1 MLYRDFQGLSLSRLG
16 FGAMRLPCVDGSDS
30 EPDQAAVDQMV
41 DYALEQGVNYF
52 DTAWGYHGG
61 QSEVVLGRALARHPR
76 NSYYLADKFPGYD
89 LANMGKVEEIFE
101 EQLRKTGAGHFD
113 FYLFHNVCEK
123 NVDEYLNPAHGI
135 LDYLLA
141 QKAAGRI
148 RHLGF
153 SAHGDLPCLTRFLD
167 AYGEHMEFCQLQINY
182 LDWEFQNA
190 RAKVELLAERGIP
203 VWVMEPVRG
212 GKLAQLSPRNAA
224 ILAEAR
230 PDETPAAWAF
240 RFVQGIP
247 EVVVTLSGMS
257 DFEQLRQNV
266 ATFSEE
272 RPLGEQDRAALAR
285 VTANLL
291 GRHTVPCTACRYC
304 TDHCPMGLDIPKLLE
319 LYNEAMVTGGDGGFI
334 PAMYVGTLPED
345 KRPGACIGCG
355 SCAAVCPQQIDIP
368 GTLADFA
375 ARRARA
381 LSAAAGGGSPPARP
395 RAGSSA
401 CRARTPRPSRC
412 SLPAPP
418 EAAQPQNRR

>member
-1 MLYRDFQGLSLSRLG
+1 MLYRDFKGLSLSRLG
-16 FGAMRLPCVDGSDS
+16 FGAMRLPCVGDDDAA
-30 EPDQAAVDQMV
+30 PDQGRVDEMV
-41 DYALEQGVNYF
+41 DYALERGVNYF

-76 NSYYLADKFPGYD
+76 ESYYLADKFPGYD
-89 LANMGKVEEIFE
+89 LSNMGRVEEIFE

-123 NVDEYLNPAHGI
+123 NVEEYLDPAHGI

-141 QKAAGRI
+141 QKEAGRI

-153 SAHGDLPCLTRFLD
+153 SAHGDVPCMERFLE

-190 RAKVELLAERGIP
+190 RGKVELLGRYGIP

-212 GKLAQLSPRNAA
+212 GKLARLSEENAA

-230 PDETPAAWAF
+230 PDADPVDWAF
-240 RFVQGIP
+240 RFVQQIP

-266 ATFSEE
+266 EIFSEE
-272 RPLGEQDRAALAR
+272 RPFGEKDRAALRR
-285 VTANLL
+285 VVGDLL
-291 GRHTVPCTACRYC
+291 GRNTVPCTACRYC
-304 TDHCPMGLDIPKLLE
+304 TAHCPMGLDIPKLLE
-319 LYNEAMVTGGDGGFI
+319 MYNEAVVTGGNGGFI
-334 PAMYVGTLPED
+334 PSMYVGTLPED
-345 KRPGACIGCG
+345 KRPAACVGCG

-375 ARRARA
+375 AR
-381 LSAAAGGGSPPARP
+381 LG
-395 RAGSSA
+395 
-401 CRARTPRPSRC
+401 
-412 SLPAPP
+412 
-418 EAAQPQNRR
+418 

>member
-1 MLYRDFQGLSLSRLG
+1 MLYRDFKGLSLSRLG
-16 FGAMRLPCVDGSDS
+16 FGAMRLPCVEGSDT
-30 EPDQAAVDQMV
+30 EPDQAVVDEMV
-41 DYALEQGVNYF
+41 DYALGQGVNYF

-61 QSEVVLGRALARHPR
+61 RSEVVLGRSLARHPR
-76 NSYYLADKFPGYD
+76 DAYFLADKFPGYD

-123 NVDEYLNPAHGI
+123 NVDEYLNPANGI

-141 QKAAGRI
+141 QKRAGRI

-153 SAHGDLPCLTRFLD
+153 SAHGDLPCLTCFLD

-190 RAKVELLAERGIP
+190 RGKVELMRSRGIP

-212 GKLAQLSPRNAA
+212 GKLTQLSEENAA
-224 ILAEAR
+224 LLAEAR
-230 PDETPAAWAF
+230 PDESPAAWAF

-257 DFEQLRQNV
+257 NLEQLRQNV
-266 ATFSEE
+266 TTFSEE
-272 RPLGEQDRAALAR
+272 RPLGERDRAALAR
-285 VTANLL
+285 VVGNML

-334 PAMYVGTLPED
+334 PSMYVSTLPED
-345 KRPGACIGCG
+345 KRPDACVGCG
-355 SCAAVCPQQIDIP
+355 SCAAVCPQRIDIP

-375 ARRARA
+375 SR
-381 LSAAAGGGSPPARP
+381 LAG
-395 RAGSSA
+395 
-401 CRARTPRPSRC
+401 
-412 SLPAPP
+412 
-418 EAAQPQNRR
+418 

>member
-1 MLYRDFQGLSLSRLG
+1 MLYRDFQGLGLSRLG
-16 FGAMRLPCVDGSDS
+16 FGAMRLPCVDGSDG

-41 DYALEQGVNYF
+41 DCALEQGVNYF

-61 QSEVVLGRALARHPR
+61 RSEVVLGRALARHPR
-76 NSYYLADKFPGYD
+76 GSYYLADKFPGYD

-135 LDYLLA
+135 LDYLLE

-153 SAHGDLPCLTRFLD
+153 SAHGDIPCLERFLD
-167 AYGEHMEFCQLQINY
+167 AYGEHMEFCQLQVNY

-190 RAKVELLAERGIP
+190 RGKVELMRSRGLP

-212 GKLAQLSPRNAA
+212 GKLAQLSPENTALLAA
-224 ILAEAR
+224 AR

-272 RPLGEQDRAALAR
+272 RPLGEKDRAALAR
-285 VTANLL
+285 VVDNLL

-319 LYNEAMVTGGDGGFI
+319 LYNQLAVGGSGDFI
-334 PAMYVGTLPED
+334 ARMGVGALPED
-345 KRPGACIGCG
+345 KRPAACIGCG
-355 SCAAVCPQQIDIP
+355 SCAAVCPQQIDVP
-368 GTLADFA
+368 GALADFA
-375 ARRARA
+375 ARLA
-381 LSAAAGGGSPPARP
+381 
-395 RAGSSA
+395 
-401 CRARTPRPSRC
+401 
-412 SLPAPP
+412 
-418 EAAQPQNRR
+418 

>member
-16 FGAMRLPCVDGSDS
+16 FGAMRLPCVGGSDA

-182 LDWEFQNA
+182 LDWKFQNA

-285 VTANLL
+285 VTENLL

-319 LYNEAMVTGGDGGFI
+319 LYNQLAVGGSGDFI
-334 PAMYVGTLPED
+334 ARMGVDALPED
-345 KRPGACIGCG
+345 KRPGACVGCG
-355 SCAAVCPQQIDIP
+355 SCAAVCPQGIDVP

-375 ARRARA
+375 AR
-381 LSAAAGGGSPPARP
+381 LAG
-395 RAGSSA
+395 
-401 CRARTPRPSRC
+401 
-412 SLPAPP
+412 
-418 EAAQPQNRR
+418 

>member
-1 MLYRDFQGLSLSRLG
+1 MLYRDFQGLRLSTLG
-16 FGAMRLPCVDGSDS
+16 FGAMRLPCVEGSDT
-30 EPDQAAVDQMV
+30 EPDQAAVDEMV
-41 DYALEQGVNYF
+41 DYALAQGVNYF

-61 QSEVVLGRALARHPR
+61 RSEVVIGRSLARHPR
-76 NSYYLADKFPGYD
+76 DAYFLADKFPGYD

-123 NVDEYLNPAHGI
+123 NVDEYLNPANGI
-135 LDYLLA
+135 LDYLLG
-141 QKAAGRI
+141 QRRAGRI

-190 RAKVELLAERGIP
+190 RGKVELMRSRGIP

-212 GKLAQLSPRNAA
+212 GKLTQLSEENAA

-230 PDETPAAWAF
+230 PDESPAGWAF

-257 DFEQLRQNV
+257 NLEQLRQNV

-272 RPLGEQDRAALAR
+272 RPLGERDRAALGR
-285 VTANLL
+285 VVGNML

-334 PAMYVGTLPED
+334 PSMYVSTLPKD
-345 KRPGACIGCG
+345 KRPGACVGCG
-355 SCAAVCPQQIDIP
+355 SCAAVCPQRIDIP

-375 ARRARA
+375 SR
-381 LSAAAGGGSPPARP
+381 LAG
-395 RAGSSA
+395 
-401 CRARTPRPSRC
+401 
-412 SLPAPP
+412 
-418 EAAQPQNRR
+418 

>member
-1 MLYRDFQGLSLSRLG
+1 MLYRDFQGLRLSALG
-16 FGAMRLPCVDGSDS
+16 FGAMRLPCVEGSDT
-30 EPDQAAVDQMV
+30 EPDQAAVDEMV
-41 DYALEQGVNYF
+41 DCALEQGVNYF

-61 QSEVVLGRALARHPR
+61 RSEVVLGRSLARHPR
-76 NSYYLADKFPGYD
+76 DSYFLADKFPGYD

-123 NVDEYLNPAHGI
+123 NVDEYLNPANGI
-135 LDYLLA
+135 LDYLLE
-141 QKAAGRI
+141 QRRAGRI

-190 RAKVELLAERGIP
+190 RGKVELMRSRGIP

-212 GKLAQLSPRNAA
+212 GKLTQLSEENAA

-230 PDETPAAWAF
+230 PDESPAAWAF

-257 DFEQLRQNV
+257 NLEQLRQNV

-272 RPLGEQDRAALAR
+272 RPLGERDRAALAR
-285 VTANLL
+285 VVGNML
-291 GRHTVPCTACRYC
+291 GRRTVPCTACRYC

-334 PAMYVGTLPED
+334 PSMYVSTLPED
-345 KRPGACIGCG
+345 KRPDACVGCG
-355 SCAAVCPQQIDIP
+355 SCAAVCPQRIDIP

-375 ARRARA
+375 SR
-381 LSAAAGGGSPPARP
+381 LAG
-395 RAGSSA
+395 
-401 CRARTPRPSRC
+401 
-412 SLPAPP
+412 
-418 EAAQPQNRR
+418 

>member
-1 MLYRDFQGLSLSRLG
+1 MLYRDFKGLSLSRLG
-16 FGAMRLPCVDGSDS
+16 FGAMRLPCVEGSDT
-30 EPDQAAVDQMV
+30 EPDQAVVDEMV
-41 DYALEQGVNYF
+41 DYALGQGVNYF

-61 QSEVVLGRALARHPR
+61 RSEVVLGRSLARHPR
-76 NSYYLADKFPGYD
+76 DAYFLADKFPGYD

-123 NVDEYLNPAHGI
+123 NVDEYLNPANGI

-141 QKAAGRI
+141 QKRAGRI

-153 SAHGDLPCLTRFLD
+153 SAHGDLPCMERFLD

-190 RAKVELLAERGIP
+190 CGKVELMRSRGIP

-212 GKLAQLSPRNAA
+212 GKLTQLSEENAA
-224 ILAEAR
+224 LLAEAR
-230 PDETPAAWAF
+230 PDESPAAWAF

-257 DFEQLRQNV
+257 NLEQLRQNV
-266 ATFSEE
+266 TTFSEE
-272 RPLGEQDRAALAR
+272 RPLGERDRAALAR
-285 VTANLL
+285 VVGNML

-334 PAMYVGTLPED
+334 PSMYVSTLPED
-345 KRPGACIGCG
+345 KRPDACVGCG
-355 SCAAVCPQQIDIP
+355 SCAAVCPQRIDIP

-375 ARRARA
+375 AR
-381 LSAAAGGGSPPARP
+381 LAG
-395 RAGSSA
+395 
-401 CRARTPRPSRC
+401 
-412 SLPAPP
+412 
-418 EAAQPQNRR
+418 

>member
-1 MLYRDFQGLSLSRLG
+1 MLYRDFKGLSLSRLG
-16 FGAMRLPCVDGSDS
+16 FGAMRLPCVGDDDAA
-30 EPDQAAVDQMV
+30 PDQGRVDEMV
-41 DYALEQGVNYF
+41 DYALERGVNYF

-76 NSYYLADKFPGYD
+76 ESYYLADKFPGYD
-89 LANMGKVEEIFE
+89 LSNMGRVEEIFE

-123 NVDEYLNPAHGI
+123 NVEEYLDPAHGI

-141 QKAAGRI
+141 QKEAGRI

-153 SAHGDLPCLTRFLD
+153 SAHGDVPCMERFLE

-190 RAKVELLAERGIP
+190 RGKVELLGRYGIP

-212 GKLAQLSPRNAA
+212 GKLARLSEESAA

-230 PDETPAAWAF
+230 PDADPVDWAF
-240 RFVQGIP
+240 RFVQQIP

-266 ATFSEE
+266 EIFSEE
-272 RPLGEQDRAALAR
+272 RPFGEKDRAALRR
-285 VTANLL
+285 VVGDLL
-291 GRHTVPCTACRYC
+291 GRNTVPCTACRYC
-304 TDHCPMGLDIPKLLE
+304 TAHCPMGLDIPKLLE
-319 LYNEAMVTGGDGGFI
+319 MYNEAVVTGGNGGFI
-334 PAMYVGTLPED
+334 PSMYVGTLPED
-345 KRPGACIGCG
+345 KRPAACVGCG
-355 SCAAVCPQQIDIP
+355 SCAAVCPQQSDVP

-375 ARRARA
+375 AR
-381 LSAAAGGGSPPARP
+381 LG
-395 RAGSSA
+395 
-401 CRARTPRPSRC
+401 
-412 SLPAPP
+412 
-418 EAAQPQNRR
+418 

>member
-16 FGAMRLPCVDGSDS
+16 FGAMRLPCVDGSDG

-41 DYALEQGVNYF
+41 DYALGQGVNYF

-61 QSEVVLGRALARHPR
+61 RSEVVIGRSLARHPR
-76 NSYYLADKFPGYD
+76 DSYFLADKFPGYD

-123 NVDEYLNPAHGI
+123 NVDEYLNPANGI
-135 LDYLLA
+135 LDYLLE
-141 QKAAGRI
+141 QRRAGRI

-190 RAKVELLAERGIP
+190 RGKVELMRSRGIP

-212 GKLAQLSPRNAA
+212 GKLTQLSEENAA

-230 PDETPAAWAF
+230 PDESPAAWAF

-257 DFEQLRQNV
+257 NLEQLRQNV

-272 RPLGEQDRAALAR
+272 RPLGERDRAALAR
-285 VTANLL
+285 VVGNML
-291 GRHTVPCTACRYC
+291 GRRTVPCTACRYC

-334 PAMYVGTLPED
+334 PSMYVSTLPED
-345 KRPGACIGCG
+345 KRPDACVGCG
-355 SCAAVCPQQIDIP
+355 SCAAVCPQRIDIP

-375 ARRARA
+375 SR
-381 LSAAAGGGSPPARP
+381 LAG
-395 RAGSSA
+395 
-401 CRARTPRPSRC
+401 
-412 SLPAPP
+412 
-418 EAAQPQNRR
+418 

>member
-1 MLYRDFQGLSLSRLG
+1 MLYRDFRGLSLSRLG

-212 GKLAQLSPRNAA
+212 GKLARLSPRNAA
-224 ILAEAR
+224 ILAETR

-375 ARRARA
+375 AR
-381 LSAAAGGGSPPARP
+381 LAG
-395 RAGSSA
+395 
-401 CRARTPRPSRC
+401 
-412 SLPAPP
+412 
-418 EAAQPQNRR
+418 

>member
-1 MLYRDFQGLSLSRLG
+1 MLYRDFQGLRLSALG
-16 FGAMRLPCVDGSDS
+16 FGAMRLPCVEGSDT
-30 EPDQAAVDQMV
+30 EPDQAAVDEMV
-41 DYALEQGVNYF
+41 DYALGQGVNYF

-61 QSEVVLGRALARHPR
+61 RSEVVIGRSLARHPR
-76 NSYYLADKFPGYD
+76 DAYFLADKFPGYD

-101 EQLRKTGAGHFD
+101 EQLRKIGAGHFD

-123 NVDEYLNPAHGI
+123 NVDEYLNPANGI
-135 LDYLLA
+135 LDYLLG
-141 QKAAGRI
+141 QKRAGRI

-190 RAKVELLAERGIP
+190 RGKVELMRSRGIP

-212 GKLAQLSPRNAA
+212 GKLTQLSEENAA

-230 PDETPAAWAF
+230 PDESPAAWAF

-257 DFEQLRQNV
+257 NLEQLRQNV

-272 RPLGEQDRAALAR
+272 RPLGEKDRAALAR
-285 VTANLL
+285 VVGNML

-334 PAMYVGTLPED
+334 PSMYVSTLPED
-345 KRPGACIGCG
+345 KRPDACVGCG
-355 SCAAVCPQQIDIP
+355 SCAAVCPQRIDIP

-375 ARRARA
+375 SR
-381 LSAAAGGGSPPARP
+381 LAG
-395 RAGSSA
+395 
-401 CRARTPRPSRC
+401 
-412 SLPAPP
+412 
-418 EAAQPQNRR
+418 

>member
-16 FGAMRLPCVDGSDS
+16 FGAMRLPCVDGSDG

-41 DYALEQGVNYF
+41 DCALEQGVNYF

-61 QSEVVLGRALARHPR
+61 RSEVVLGRALARHPR
-76 NSYYLADKFPGYD
+76 GSYYLADKFP
-89 LANMGKVEEIFE
+89 FE

-135 LDYLLA
+135 LDYLLE

-153 SAHGDLPCLTRFLD
+153 SAHGDIPCLERFLD
-167 AYGEHMEFCQLQINY
+167 AYGEHLEFCQLQVNY

-190 RAKVELLAERGIP
+190 RGKVELMRSRGLP

-212 GKLAQLSPRNAA
+212 GKLAQLSPENTALLAA
-224 ILAEAR
+224 AR

-247 EVVVTLSGMS
+247 EAVVTLSGMS

-272 RPLGEQDRAALAR
+272 RPLGEKDRAALAR
-285 VTANLL
+285 VVDNLL
-291 GRHTVPCTACRYC
+291 GRHTVPCTACHYC
-304 TDHCPMGLDIPKLLE
+304 TSHCPMGLDIPKLLE
-319 LYNEAMVTGGDGGFI
+319 LYNQLAVGGSGDFI
-334 PAMYVGTLPED
+334 ARMGVGALPED
-345 KRPGACIGCG
+345 KRPSACIGCG

-368 GTLADFA
+368 GALADFA
-375 ARRARA
+375 ARLA
-381 LSAAAGGGSPPARP
+381 
-395 RAGSSA
+395 
-401 CRARTPRPSRC
+401 
-412 SLPAPP
+412 
-418 EAAQPQNRR
+418 

>member
-16 FGAMRLPCVDGSDS
+16 FGAMRLPCVDGSDG

-41 DYALEQGVNYF
+41 DYALAQDVNYF

-61 QSEVVLGRALARHPR
+61 RSEVVLGRSLARHPR
-76 NSYYLADKFPGYD
+76 YSYFLADKFPGYD

-101 EQLRKTGAGHFD
+101 EQLRKTSAGHFD

-123 NVDEYLNPAHGI
+123 NVDEYLNPANGI
-135 LDYLLA
+135 LDYLLE
-141 QKAAGRI
+141 QRRAGRI

-190 RAKVELLAERGIP
+190 RGKVELMRSRGIP

-212 GKLAQLSPRNAA
+212 GKLTQLSEENAA

-230 PDETPAAWAF
+230 PDESPAAWAF

-257 DFEQLRQNV
+257 NLEQLRQNV

-272 RPLGEQDRAALAR
+272 RPLGERDRAALAR
-285 VTANLL
+285 VVGNML
-291 GRHTVPCTACRYC
+291 GRRTVPCTACRYC

-334 PAMYVGTLPED
+334 PSMYVSTLPED
-345 KRPGACIGCG
+345 KRPDACVGCG
-355 SCAAVCPQQIDIP
+355 SCAAVCPQRIDIP

-375 ARRARA
+375 SR
-381 LSAAAGGGSPPARP
+381 LAG
-395 RAGSSA
+395 
-401 CRARTPRPSRC
+401 
-412 SLPAPP
+412 
-418 EAAQPQNRR
+418 

>member
-16 FGAMRLPCVDGSDS
+16 FGAMRLPCVDGSDG
-30 EPDQAAVDQMV
+30 EPDQAAVNEMV

-61 QSEVVLGRALARHPR
+61 RSEVVLGRALARHPR
-76 NSYYLADKFPGYD
+76 GSYYLADKFPGYD

-101 EQLRKTGAGHFD
+101 EQLRKTCAGHFD

-135 LDYLLA
+135 LDYLLE

-153 SAHGDLPCLTRFLD
+153 SAHGDIPCLERFLG
-167 AYGEHMEFCQLQINY
+167 AYGEHLEFCQLQVNY

-190 RAKVELLAERGIP
+190 RGKVELMRSRGLP

-212 GKLAQLSPRNAA
+212 GKLAQLSPENTALLAA
-224 ILAEAR
+224 AR

-257 DFEQLRQNV
+257 YFEQLRQNV

-272 RPLGEQDRAALAR
+272 RPLGEKDRAALAR
-285 VTANLL
+285 VVDNLL

-319 LYNEAMVTGGDGGFI
+319 LYNQLAVGGSGDFI
-334 PAMYVGTLPED
+334 ARMGVDALPED
-345 KRPGACIGCG
+345 KRPSACIGCG

-368 GTLADFA
+368 GTLAGFA
-375 ARRARA
+375 ARLA
-381 LSAAAGGGSPPARP
+381 
-395 RAGSSA
+395 
-401 CRARTPRPSRC
+401 
-412 SLPAPP
+412 
-418 EAAQPQNRR
+418 